1 VCVHGVSREN
11 HSCDSRS
18 FRPLRHCKFCCRC
31 ATNVAEPSVSGRRWV
46 IGARL
51 MSRTMFSRRPDSGLG
66 NIKRGFAAPTRNID
80 WILMSAVGALTIIG
94 SFAIYS
100 ATRMKLMNRGVD
112 PFQTVQRQIVFVLIA
127 IVVMAVVMW
136 IDYVQLRGNAEMF
149 YAITLLLLI
158 LVFVAGSVT
167 GGARL
172 SFDIGPIAV
181 QPSELA
187 KATSLLFLCGFLSEE
202 DGDDLP
208 YERFIQALFII
219 GIPVFL
225 VGIEPD
231 LGSASV
237 LVASAMG
244 VLLVAGARMR
254 YILLI
259 TSIAIFSAV
268 GGVVS
273 GLVKDYQLRRIT
285 GFLNQNSDSASL
297 QQLILQ
303 VRFAKRA
310 VSTGGFFGKGYL
322 SGPLTNGSFIPVQ
335 STDFIFSAIGEQFG
349 MLGGGAVLGLFA
361 VVLWRIYRTAQLCQ
375 DRLGTLLCAGV
386 FTIILWQSFQNIGMT
401 MGITP
406 VSGVPLPFVSYGGSH
421 TVAFA
426 IMIGLVQ
433 SVHMRRFR

>member
-1 VCVHGVSREN
+1 
-11 HSCDSRS
+11 
-18 FRPLRHCKFCCRC
+18 
-31 ATNVAEPSVSGRRWV
+31 
-46 IGARL
+46 
-51 MSRTMFSRRPDSGLG
+51 MSRTLFTRRPDSGLG

-80 WILMSAVGALTIIG
+80 WILMAAVGALTIIG

-112 PFQTVQRQIVFVLIA
+112 PFQTVQRQIIFVMIA
-127 IVVMAVVMW
+127 IVVMVIVMW

-149 YAITLLLLI
+149 YAITLLLLV

-172 SFDIGPIAV
+172 SFDVGPIAV

-202 DGDDLP
+202 DGVDLP

-219 GIPVFL
+219 GVPIFL
-225 VGIEPD
+225 VAIEPD

-244 VLLVAGARMR
+244 VLLVAGARLR
-254 YILLI
+254 YIVLI
-259 TSIAIFSAV
+259 TSIGVFSAV

-349 MLGGGAVLGLFA
+349 MLGGGIVLGLFG

-386 FTIILWQSFQNIGMT
+386 FTIILWQAFQNLGMT